1 MVKEDRQEWVE
12 TEKKSKGN
20 DYRKLSKQEIER
32 IVSLL
37 RESKSLPD
45 DYKTVPFDTM

>member
-1 MVKEDRQEWVE
+1 MVKEDRQEWVG
-12 TEKKSKGN
+12 TEKSEGN
-20 DYRKLSKQEIER
+20 DYRELSKQEIER

-37 RESKSLPD
+37 REDKSLPD